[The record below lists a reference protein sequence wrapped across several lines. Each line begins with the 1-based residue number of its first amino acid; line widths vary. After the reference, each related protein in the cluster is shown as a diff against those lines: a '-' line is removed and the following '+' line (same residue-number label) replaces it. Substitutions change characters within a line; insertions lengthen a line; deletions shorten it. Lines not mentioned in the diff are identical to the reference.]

1 MPNYSKKQTKLFYL
15 LIVLI
20 IAESLF
26 IFSSFTEVGAK
37 FKSNL
42 AAILPSILV
51 METNKERQA
60 QDLSELAENELLKE
74 AAQLKANEM
83 AAKGFFSHVGPDG
96 KQPWAYLDQVGYKYD
111 AAGENLAV
119 NFVQSKEV
127 HNAWMNSPTHKANI
141 IQPKFTE
148 IGIATAEGVY
158 KGQEAV
164 FVVQFFAKP
173 KNDVFYSVLN
183 KLGLKI

>member
-1 MPNYSKKQTKLFYL
+1 VKNSPKQNAKLFYV
-15 LIVLI
+15 LIILI

-26 IFSSFTEVGAK
+26 IFSSFTEIGAK

-51 METNKERQA
+51 LETNKERQA
-60 QDLSELAENELLKE
+60 QDLSELTENELLNE

-83 AAKGFFSHVGPDG
+83 AEKGFFAHVGPDG
-96 KQPWAYLDQVGYKYD
+96 KQPWTYLDQVGYRY
-111 AAGENLAV
+111 ASAGENLAV
-119 NFVQSKEV
+119 NFVHSKEV
-127 HNAWMNSPTHKANI
+127 HKAWMNSPTHRANI

-148 IGIATAEGVY
+148 IGIATAEGIY

-173 KNDVFYSVLN
+173 KNDVFYSVFN
-183 KLGLKI
+183 KIDWKI